1 MGSVTDWRCT
11 GVHVECQLSLR
22 CFLYV
27 GKGGLMIPSLFFSFL
42 FDILQFYK
50 INWDLGE
57 WKHYT
62 RNKKYAF
69 RYYNN
74 DCFDSVL
81 FGL

>member
-1 MGSVTDWRCT
+1 
-11 GVHVECQLSLR
+11 
-22 CFLYV
+22 
-27 GKGGLMIPSLFFSFL
+27 MIPSLFFSFL
-42 FDILQFYK
+42 FDILYFIRFYK

-57 WKHYT
+57 WKHYA